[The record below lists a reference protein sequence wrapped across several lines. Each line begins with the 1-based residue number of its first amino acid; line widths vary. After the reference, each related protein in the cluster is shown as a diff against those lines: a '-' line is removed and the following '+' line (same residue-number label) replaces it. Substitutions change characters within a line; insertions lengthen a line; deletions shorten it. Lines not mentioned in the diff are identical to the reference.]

1 MADGDILNDL
11 LGRPDK
17 AVRKAEGVV
26 EPTHNNQGDESG
38 YDLTNP
44 NLHHGAEAKYAPTIQ
59 IVSNSGS
66 IVTPAEEVFHEGRA
80 TGERSHLA
88 IGDSGPVATAIAD
101 QSAFEGQAFSLN
113 VSSNFKAA
121 AAGEA
126 LPFSAKLPAGLGIDA
141 HTSTTTGSYSGNNT
155 VTVTATDA
163 HSTAISESFYLA
175 AGDSGP
181 TATAIADQSAFEGQS
196 FSLNVSSH
204 FAAPAAGD
212 ALTFSAKL
220 PTGLGI
226 DAHTGIIS
234 GTPTDSDFGN
244 NQVTVTATD
253 AHGKAISESF
263 HLQVGDSGPTA
274 TAIANQSA
282 NEGQAFSLNVSSH
295 FKAPAAG
302 DALTFSAKLPTGLSI
317 DAQTGVIS
325 GTPTDDDF
333 GNNTVMVTATDAHGK
348 AISESFHLAVGDSGP
363 TATAIANQS
372 AYEGQAFSLNV
383 SSHFAAPA
391 VGDALTFSAKL
402 PAGLSINAHTGVI
415 SGTPT
420 DSDFGNNTATVTA
433 TDAHGKAIS

>member
-88 IGDSGPVATAIAD
+88 IGDSGPVATVIAD

-113 VSSNFKAA
+113 VSS
-121 AAGEA
+121 
-126 LPFSAKLPAGLGIDA
+126 
-141 HTSTTTGSYSGNNT
+141 
-155 VTVTATDA
+155 
-163 HSTAISESFYLA
+163 
-175 AGDSGP
+175 
-181 TATAIADQSAFEGQS
+181 
-196 FSLNVSSH
+196 H
-204 FAAPAAGD
+204 FAAPAGD
-212 ALTFSAKL
+212 ALTFSANL
-220 PTGLGI
+220 PAGLSI
-226 DAHTGIIS
+226 NAHSGVIS
-234 GTPTDSDFGN
+234 GTLTDSDFGN
-244 NQVTVTATD
+244 NTITVTATD

-282 NEGQAFSLNVSSH
+282 
-295 FKAPAAG
+295 
-302 DALTFSAKLPTGLSI
+302 
-317 DAQTGVIS
+317 
-325 GTPTDDDF
+325 
-333 GNNTVMVTATDAHGK
+333 
-348 AISESFHLAVGDSGP
+348 
-363 TATAIANQS
+363 
-372 AYEGQAFSLNV
+372 YEGQAFSLNV

-391 VGDALTFSAKL
+391 AGDALTFSPK
-402 PAGLSINAHTGVI
+402 PPTGLIIN
-415 SGTPT
+415 
-420 DSDFGNNTATVTA
+420 
-433 TDAHGKAIS
+433 

>member
-155 VTVTATDA
+155 VTVAATDA

-181 TATAIADQSAFEGQS
+181 TATR
-196 FSLNVSSH
+196 
-204 FAAPAAGD
+204 APLKARPSR
-212 ALTFSAKL
+212 LMF
-220 PTGLGI
+220 P
-226 DAHTGIIS
+226 
-234 GTPTDSDFGN
+234 
-244 NQVTVTATD
+244 ATS
-253 AHGKAISESF
+253 K
-263 HLQVGDSGPTA
+263 PPP
-274 TAIANQSA
+274 
-282 NEGQAFSLNVSSH
+282 
-295 FKAPAAG
+295 PA
-302 DALTFSAKLPTGLSI
+302 
-317 DAQTGVIS
+317 
-325 GTPTDDDF
+325 
-333 GNNTVMVTATDAHGK
+333 MR
-348 AISESFHLAVGDSGP
+348 
-363 TATAIANQS
+363 
-372 AYEGQAFSLNV
+372 
-383 SSHFAAPA
+383 
-391 VGDALTFSAKL
+391 
-402 PAGLSINAHTGVI
+402 
-415 SGTPT
+415 
-420 DSDFGNNTATVTA
+420 
-433 TDAHGKAIS
+433 